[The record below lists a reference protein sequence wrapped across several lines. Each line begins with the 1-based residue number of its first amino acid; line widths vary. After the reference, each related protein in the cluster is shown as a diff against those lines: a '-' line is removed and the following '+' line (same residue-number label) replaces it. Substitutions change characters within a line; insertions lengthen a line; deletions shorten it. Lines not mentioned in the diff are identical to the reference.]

1 MESFCD
7 KKSFLKLNVGDKFYS
22 YCYGEETIC
31 TVTDIYDIGPGT
43 LLEYSDND
51 GYFGRISI
59 YDTDVLR
66 HGPRTYR
73 TERIDYV

>member
-1 MESFCD
+1 MEFFCD

-31 TVTDIYDIGPGT
+31 TVTDVY
-43 LLEYSDND
+43 DND
-51 GYFGRISI
+51 GGLGRISI

-66 HGPRTYR
+66 HGPRTFR
-73 TERIDYV
+73 IERIECV